1 MFKNNIYMVIFKEE
15 DHSYRNRYNGNK
27 YISVTTFIKDFY
39 EPYDESYWLRYK
51 ACEAMMGGQ
60 KKDSNGKYL
69 KLKGFYT
76 LVMKS
81 GLDIIEKTYLEN
93 KRYHEIIEEIR
104 LQWKTN
110 NKESTDKGTEYHL
123 NKEKELIDSGVWN
136 GLKVHPKPK
145 GYDNISRE
153 MNEDGVYPEL
163 LLFNNKYMIAGQ
175 SDRVIKEGNYV
186 DILDYKTNK
195 KLEFESYKH
204 KKMFEPFEKFDDCSF
219 NHYSIQLS
227 LYGFMLED
235 FGYTVRK
242 IEIEH
247 KDKMYP
253 VNFCKDEV
261 YKALEIK
268 RGHLSPLKSVL
279 N

>member
-93 KRYHEIIEEIR
+93 KKHY
-104 LQWKTN
+104 
-110 NKESTDKGTEYHL
+110 
-123 NKEKELIDSGVWN
+123 
-136 GLKVHPKPK
+136 PK
-145 GYDNISRE
+145 SW
-153 MNEDGVYPEL
+153 
-163 LLFNNKYMIAGQ
+163 F
-175 SDRVIKEGNYV
+175 
-186 DILDYKTNK
+186 
-195 KLEFESYKH
+195 
-204 KKMFEPFEKFDDCSF
+204 
-219 NHYSIQLS
+219 
-227 LYGFMLED
+227 
-235 FGYTVRK
+235 
-242 IEIEH
+242 
-247 KDKMYP
+247 
-253 VNFCKDEV
+253 
-261 YKALEIK
+261 
-268 RGHLSPLKSVL
+268 
-279 N
+279 

>member
-1 MFKNNIYMVIFKEE
+1 MVIFKEE

-247 KDKMYP
+247 
-253 VNFCKDEV
+253 
-261 YKALEIK
+261 
-268 RGHLSPLKSVL
+268 
-279 N
+279 